1 MNLTIMCGR
10 LTADPEVRYG
20 ENQKAVAKFSLA
32 VDRKFKRENE
42 PTADFIKYVA
52 FGKLAEFVEKYLVK
66 GTKVIITGK
75 FQNNNYTNK
84 DGQNVYDYQ
93 LVADEIEFAESK
105 HSSGGVGNNTNKPQS
120 YADGQES
127 FMNIPQGIDDELPF
141 N

>member
-20 ENQKAVAKFSLA
+20 ENQKAAARFTLA
-32 VDRKFKRENE
+32 VDRKFKREND

-84 DGQNVYDYQ
+84 DGQTIYDYQ
-93 LVADEIEFAESK
+93 FVADEIEFAESK
-105 HSSGGVGNNTNKPQS
+105 HSSGGAGNNTNKPQS